1 MKPPPF
7 TYHAP
12 ASLAEALNLL
22 RSCENARLLAGGQSL
37 MPMMNMR
44 YAQPEHVIDINNVPD
59 LSYIREAG
67 AWLEIGAMTRQRE
80 LEFSPLVAAKCPI
93 LRDAILHVGHRQTRN
108 RGTIGGSLC
117 HLDPAAELPLIAA
130 LYDATIGI
138 AGSSGAR
145 EARFSE
151 FAQGFMT
158 PGLGADEMVTAIRLP
173 VWEDGARHG
182 FVEFAR
188 RHGDFALAAAAV
200 AMWID
205 QTGCIGRIAVAVGGV
220 GPVPLRLAAAESLL
234 QGKAPSPALF
244 DEAAASCAVLEA
256 MDDVHAPASY
266 RRHLAGVVLKRALAA
281 AANNTRTIVA

>member
-1 MKPPPF
+1 MKPAPF

-12 ASLAEALNLL
+12 ASLAEALGLL

-37 MPMMNMR
+37 MAMMNMR
-44 YAQPEHVIDINNVPD
+44 YAQPEHVIDINNVPG

-80 LEFSPLVAAKCPI
+80 IEFSALVAAKCPI
-93 LRDAILHVGHRQTRN
+93 LREAILHVGHRQTRN

-117 HLDPAAELPLIAA
+117 HLDPAAELPLMAA
-130 LYDATIGI
+130 LYEATIVA
-138 AGSSGAR
+138 AGPTGMREMPFSG
-145 EARFSE
+145 

-158 PGLGADEMVTAIRLP
+158 PALGPDEMVTAIRFP
-173 VWEDGARHG
+173 IWEDGTGHG

-200 AMWID
+200 TMRLD
-205 QTGCIGRIAVAVGGV
+205 QAGLIGRIAVALGGV
-220 GPVPLRLAAAESLL
+220 GAVPLRAAAAESVLL
-234 QGKAPSPALF
+234 RKGPSPALF
-244 DEAAASCAVLEA
+244 EEAAATCAALDV

-266 RRHLAGVVLKRALAA
+266 RRHLAGVVMKRALTA
-281 AANNTRTIVA
+281 AANTARRASA

>member
-12 ASLAEALNLL
+12 ASLAEALELL
-22 RSCENARLLAGGQSL
+22 RSCENGRLLAGGQSL

-44 YAQPEHVIDINNVPD
+44 YAQPDHVIDINNLSD
-59 LSYIREAG
+59 LSYIREVG
-67 AWLEIGAMTRQRE
+67 PHLEIGAMTRQRE
-80 LEFSPLVAAKCPI
+80 IEFSDLIAARCPI
-93 LRDAILHVGHRQTRN
+93 LRDAVLQVGHRQTRN

-130 LYDATIGI
+130 LYDATIVI
-138 AGSSGAR
+138 AGAGGRR
-145 EARFSE
+145 EAPFSV

-158 PGLGADEMVTAIRLP
+158 PGLASDEMVTAIRFP
-173 VWEDGARHG
+173 VWEAGTQYG

-200 AMWID
+200 TMRIGQD
-205 QTGCIGRIAVAVGGV
+205 GRIGRIAVAVGGV
-220 GPVPLRLAAAESLL
+220 GPIPLRLAEIEPLL
-234 QGKAPSPALF
+234 QGKSPSSALF
-244 DEAAASCAVLEA
+244 DEAAKSCAGLEA

-281 AANNTRTIVA
+281 AANSTSRAKA